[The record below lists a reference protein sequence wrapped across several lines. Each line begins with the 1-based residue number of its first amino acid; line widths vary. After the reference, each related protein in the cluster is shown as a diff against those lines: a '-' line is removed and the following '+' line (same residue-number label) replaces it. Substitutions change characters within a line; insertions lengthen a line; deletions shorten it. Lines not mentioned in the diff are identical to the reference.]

1 MNDLRDT
8 KAIRRALEGSLEDA
22 MRIAVEDLLGRAV
35 RDAPVDEGT
44 LRGSGTAT
52 VEVHGQ
58 EVIGKVTFGT
68 PYARAQHEGLDFE
81 HPKGGKAKY
90 LESNLTALAPR
101 YKKILAASAR
111 KALDR
116 GR

>member
-1 MNDLRDT
+1 MPEVKDT
-8 KAIRRALEGSLEDA
+8 KAIRRALKGSIEDA

-44 LRGSGTAT
+44 LRGSGAAS
-52 VEVHGQ
+52 VEVHGDT
-58 EVIGKVTFGT
+58 VIGRVTFGV
-68 PYARAQHEGLDFE
+68 PYARAQHEGIDFQ

-90 LESNLTALAPR
+90 LEANLTAMVPR
-101 YKKILAASAR
+101 YKAAIAKAAAR
-111 KALDR
+111 SIDR

>member
-22 MRIAVEDLLGRAV
+22 MRIAVEDLLGRSV

-58 EVIGKVTFGT
+58 EVIGKVTFGV
-68 PYARAQHEGLDFE
+68 PYARAQHEGVTFS

-90 LESNLTALAPR
+90 LEANLTSMAPR
-101 YKKILAASAR
+101 YKDILAKTAKR
-111 KALDR
+111 ALDR